1 MSFWVG
7 IKKINKIKFFEI
19 MKNIII
25 YFEYLGYDKNKNV
38 VDVLFV
44 WILVNK

>member
-1 MSFWVG
+1 
-7 IKKINKIKFFEI
+7 
-19 MKNIII
+19 MKNIIN